1 MPKGTV
7 NFPRHG
13 EAKCYKKCMKEGKQR
28 RLLVSKVSL
37 FGRDAAGSRPH
48 TAQLLLLLL
57 LMCVQS
63 KSRCKPI
70 TQLTITSA
78 MCRSPSL
85 GSLSPMQLAPLS
97 LLLALVLLHQPL
109 PASAAS
115 SLDLGQGY
123 PALSPRSDEA
133 NAAAYARKY
142 GSYGRRAAAAD
153 DGGQWADYGLDA
165 PQPLRFQGAVAQQQQ
180 KIDIHVVAHTHDD
193 VGWLSTVFA

>member
-1 MPKGTV
+1 
-7 NFPRHG
+7 
-13 EAKCYKKCMKEGKQR
+13 
-28 RLLVSKVSL
+28 
-37 FGRDAAGSRPH
+37 
-48 TAQLLLLLL
+48 
-57 LMCVQS
+57 
-63 KSRCKPI
+63 
-70 TQLTITSA
+70 
-78 MCRSPSL
+78 
-85 GSLSPMQLAPLS
+85 MQLAPLS

-109 PASAAS
+109 PSSAAS

-165 PQPLRFQGAVAQQQQ
+165 PQPLRFQGAVAQPQQ

>member
-1 MPKGTV
+1 L
-7 NFPRHG
+7 FP
-13 EAKCYKKCMKEGKQR
+13 
-28 RLLVSKVSL
+28 KVSL
-37 FGRDAAGSRPH
+37 CSEDAARSRQY
-48 TAQLLLLLL
+48 TAQLLLL
-57 LMCVQS
+57 MCLQS
-63 KSRCKPI
+63 KSRCEPS
-70 TQLTITSA
+70 TPLTSTSA

-85 GSLSPMQLAPLS
+85 GSLSPMLAPLS

-165 PQPLRFQGAVAQQQQ
+165 PQPLRFQGAVAQPQQ